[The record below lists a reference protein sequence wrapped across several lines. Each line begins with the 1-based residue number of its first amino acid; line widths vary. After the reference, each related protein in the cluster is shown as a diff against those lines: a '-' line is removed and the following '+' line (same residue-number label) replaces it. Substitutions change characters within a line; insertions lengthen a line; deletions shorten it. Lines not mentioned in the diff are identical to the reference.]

1 MYTFLTGV
9 IKRRYI
15 ESLRAKSKESRP
27 LTGEEI
33 VARYFRYIDS
43 KDLDGLLD
51 LFDYDAVVYEPFSKV
66 GGGLHGRSAIEPF
79 LKVAMMANSELR
91 RTVKIEKT
99 TKANNN
105 NNNEITALIT
115 FEKGEKVKGRF
126 AFEFTE
132 NDSGE
137 KRIKSLH
144 IEFL

>member
-105 NNNEITALIT
+105 NNEITALIT
-115 FEKGEKVKGRF
+115 FEKGEKVKGKF
-126 AFEFTE
+126 MFEFTE
-132 NDSGE
+132 DDSWE
-137 KRIKSLH
+137 KKIKSLH

>member
-1 MYTFLTGV
+1 MV
-9 IKRRYI
+9 
-15 ESLRAKSKESRP
+15 SLRAKSKESRP

-99 TKANNN
+99 KKANNN
-105 NNNEITALIT
+105 NRITALIT
-115 FEKGEKVKGRF
+115 FEKGEKVKGGF
-126 AFEFTE
+126 TFEFIE
-132 NDSGE
+132 DHSGE